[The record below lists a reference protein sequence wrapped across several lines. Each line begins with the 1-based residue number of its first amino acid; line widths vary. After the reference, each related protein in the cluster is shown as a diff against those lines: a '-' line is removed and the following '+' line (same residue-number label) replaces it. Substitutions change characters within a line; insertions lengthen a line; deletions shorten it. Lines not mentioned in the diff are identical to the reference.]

1 MTTAVINSSL
11 QNKEGDSRWLRPFA
25 IAIYFAICTLLI
37 HCVTSGGYGYFR
49 DELYYMACGDH
60 LDWGYVDMAPM
71 AAWAARGSRILFG
84 DSLFAI
90 RLLPAVAGAMKAV
103 ITGLMVK
110 EFGGRRLAVAVAC
123 LCVLVGGYLALDSF
137 LSMNAFEPVFWM
149 GAAYAIILAINRN
162 DARYW
167 LLFGFSAGLGLEN
180 KHSILFF
187 GFGVFVGLLLTPA
200 RRFIVDK
207 WFWIGGA
214 IAIAL
219 FLPNLIWEYRYD
231 WATIE
236 VLHNVQKEGKNV
248 VLSPLAFIGQ
258 QVFIL
263 NPFTL
268 PVWLAGLWYFLLDRE
283 GRRFRMLGI
292 TYLTVLVLMIVFKAK
307 NYYMLPV
314 YPMLF
319 AGGAV
324 WWMKTL
330 SGQQKIA
337 RLKIAYLVL
346 LIISGAVFAP
356 FMVPVLPVE
365 TFLRYQKAL
374 GLELPKSEVNF
385 AGPLPQNFGD
395 RFGWPEMV
403 ETVAHIY
410 NSLPPE
416 QRSRTAIFGNN
427 YGEAGAIDFFGARYG
442 LPKAISAHQN
452 YYLWGPRD
460 YKGEDIILLQWNRA
474 RAERY
479 CNSVEEAGTNEHPLA
494 MEDEHYRILICH
506 GLKRPLSEVWPELK
520 HWN

>member
-1 MTTAVINSSL
+1 MTTAAINSSL
-11 QNKEGDSRWLRPFA
+11 HNKEGASRWLRPFA

-37 HCVTSGGYGYFR
+37 HVVTSGGYGYFR

-71 AAWAARGSRILFG
+71 AAWAARGSRLLFG

-90 RLLPAVAGAMKAV
+90 RLLPAVAGATKIV
-103 ITGLMVK
+103 LTGLMVK
-110 EFGGRRLAVAVAC
+110 EFGGRRLAVAMAC

-162 DARYW
+162 DSRYW
-167 LLFGFSAGLGLEN
+167 LLFGLSAGLGLEN

-187 GFGVFVGLLLTPA
+187 GFGVFAGLLLTPA

-214 IAIAL
+214 IAIVL
-219 FLPNLIWEYRYD
+219 FLPNLIWEYRHD

-258 QVFIL
+258 QVFVL

-268 PVWLAGLWYFLLDRE
+268 PVWLGGLWYFLLDRE

-292 TYLTVLVLMIVFKAK
+292 TYLTVLVLMIVLKGK

-324 WWMKTL
+324 WWMKIL
-330 SGQQKIA
+330 SGQLKIA
-337 RLKIAYLVL
+337 RLKIAYLFL
-346 LIISGAVFAP
+346 LIVSGAVFAP
-356 FMVPVLPVE
+356 FMVPVLPVK

-410 NSLPPE
+410 NSLPPD

-494 MEDEHYRILICH
+494 MEDEHYRIFICH

>member
-1 MTTAVINSSL
+1 MTTAAINSSL
-11 QNKEGDSRWLRPFA
+11 QNKESDSRWLRPFA

-37 HCVTSGGYGYFR
+37 HFVTSGGYGYFR

-84 DSLFAI
+84 DSLIAI

-137 LSMNAFEPVFWM
+137 LSMNAFESVFWM

-214 IAIAL
+214 IAIVL
-219 FLPNLIWEYRYD
+219 FLPNLIWEYRHD

-292 TYLTVLVLMIVFKAK
+292 TYLTVLVLMIVFKGK

-346 LIISGAVFAP
+346 LIISGALFAP
-356 FMVPVLPVE
+356 FMVPVLRVE

-395 RFGWPEMV
+395 RFGWSEMV

-474 RAERY
+474 RAEHY

-494 MEDEHYRILICH
+494 MEDEHYRIFICH